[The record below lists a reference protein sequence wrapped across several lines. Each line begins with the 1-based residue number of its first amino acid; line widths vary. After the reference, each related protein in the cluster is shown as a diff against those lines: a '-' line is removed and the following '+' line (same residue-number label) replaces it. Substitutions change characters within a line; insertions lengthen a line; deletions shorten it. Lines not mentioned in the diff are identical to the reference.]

1 MATKERALGSLFNVV
16 GALAPVNLCAGANT
30 GLRIDM
36 RNATTCTFV
45 IYCGAGTAGDDLLVD
60 LQEHSASSSG
70 TSQDLDIITE
80 YFKQSETTLDGD
92 EHWTRITQAAAS
104 ETADATGTTAEEQNL
119 FVIEVRHDQLSDGFK
134 WISLNIPDLG
144 AAGTK
149 VGGVIAI
156 LSGLRQQAKPER
168 LKLPLDS
175 TLA

>member
-1 MATKERALGSLFNVV
+1 MPTKERALGSLFNIA
-16 GALAPVNLCAGANT
+16 GALAPVNLSAGANT

-45 IYCGAGTAGDDLLVD
+45 IYVGAGTAGDDLVVD
-60 LQEHSASSSG
+60 LQEHNASSSG

-104 ETADATGTTAEEQNL
+104 ETTDATGTTAEEQNL

-144 AAGTK
+144 AAGAK

-156 LSGLRQQAKPER
+156 LSGLRYQGKPER

>member
-36 RNATTCTFV
+36 RTATTCTFI
-45 IYCGAGTAGDDLLVD
+45 IYCGAGTAGDDLIVD
-60 LQEHSASSSG
+60 LQEHTLSASG